1 MERELM
7 SSLKQDRNTSVTSH
21 KVKWSVASGFIP
33 TVPISKVGS
42 TTTSPKVLVLGHLK
56 MGTHAKAHTV
66 RHAQL
71 KTLLMILRSLGQ
83 PKLEFC
89 KIHIYVIKILQQ

>member
-1 MERELM
+1 MEKELM

-33 TVPISKVGS
+33 MVPISKVGS

-89 KIHIYVIKILQQ
+89 KIHIFAIKILQQ

>member
-7 SSLKQDRNTSVTSH
+7 SSLKQDRNTSVTSY
-21 KVKWSVASGFIP
+21 KVKWSVESGFIP
-33 TVPISKVGS
+33 MVPISKVGS